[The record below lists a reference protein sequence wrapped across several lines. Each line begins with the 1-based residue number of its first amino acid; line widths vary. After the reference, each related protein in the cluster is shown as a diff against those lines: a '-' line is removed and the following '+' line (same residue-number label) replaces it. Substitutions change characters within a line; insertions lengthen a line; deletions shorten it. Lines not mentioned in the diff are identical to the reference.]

1 MRKLLIMASLFPPQ
15 KNGGG
20 PTVSIMNVV
29 QAIKGEFDIFVI
41 SHHHEV
47 GSSKPLPEV
56 TVGWNTFDF
65 GHVWYSPYGE
75 HTVSDN
81 LRRIEEVQP
90 DVIYQNSFFS
100 YDDVL
105 AVLKYKKKHP
115 GVSVIIAPRG
125 EICKNRFNNGRL
137 KKTLYT
143 RALKWSGMLKGV
155 YWQATGADE
164 LRDMRRY
171 IGIPEKRIYNIN
183 NFSYAREADI
193 AAIDKVPGELRLC
206 YIARVQNTKNL
217 LYAVERL
224 KYMRGRVVYDIYGPV
239 ENREY
244 YDRCFGVELPRNVT
258 LRYVGLVD
266 HEDVGKTVSQ
276 YHAYYMPTIGEN
288 YGHSIVE
295 AFIHRRPAVI
305 SDTTPW
311 NGINEAGGG
320 YAIPLNE
327 PQRFSSALDE
337 LCAMDQAAFDTM
349 CDNAKTFIDS
359 QLHIDEIVQ
368 QYITCFNE
376 V

>member
-29 QAIKGEFDIFVI
+29 QAIKGKFDISVI

-47 GSSKPLPEV
+47 GSSEPLPDV
-56 TVGWNTFDF
+56 AAGWNTFDF
-65 GHVWYSPYGE
+65 GRVWYSPYGE
-75 HTVSDN
+75 HTVGDN
-81 LRRIEEVQP
+81 LKRIEEVQP

-105 AVLKYKKKHP
+105 AVLKYKKSHP
-115 GVSVIIAPRG
+115 EVSVVIAPRG
-125 EICKNRFNNGRL
+125 EICENRFNSGKL
-137 KKTLYT
+137 KKTLYVK
-143 RALKWSGMLKGV
+143 ALKWAGYLKDV

-164 LRDMRRY
+164 LRDMVKY
-171 IGIPEKRIYNIN
+171 LSVPENRIYNIN
-183 NFSYAREADI
+183 NFSYASEADI
-193 AAIDKVPGELRLC
+193 VPIDKKPGELRLC
-206 YIARVQNTKNL
+206 YIARIQDTKNL
-217 LYAVERL
+217 LYGVERL
-224 KYMRGRVVYDIYGPV
+224 QHVKGRIVYDVYGPI

-244 YDRCFGVELPRNVT
+244 YDRCFAVKLPENVR
-258 LRYVGLVD
+258 LNYGGSVD
-266 HEDVGKTVSQ
+266 HDDVGKTVSK

-295 AFIHRRPAVI
+295 AFIHKRPALI
-305 SDTTPW
+305 SDKTPW

-320 YAIPLNE
+320 YALPLNE
-327 PQRFSSALDE
+327 PERFEAALDE
-337 LCAMDQAAFDTM
+337 LCEMDNTAFAAM
-349 CDNAKTFIDS
+349 CDNAKTYIDE
-359 QLHIDEIVQ
+359 QLHVEEIIE